1 MRQSKNNQIRAGE
14 NSGDRLPGGRLKI
27 LHGNFWRLP
36 TIKQIMPPALPA
48 FRFN

>member
-1 MRQSKNNQIRAGE
+1 MQASKNQKVRAGE
-14 NSGDRLPGGRLKI
+14 TAGSRLPGGRLKI

-36 TIKQIMPPALPA
+36 TIKQIMPPVLPG